1 MSKIKQII
9 PESQNEAILD
19 KFIQKIDTK
28 KVDSL
33 KKEIENYKKSLSGK
47 EYAVSLDQKF
57 LDKFED
63 FMKNQVQWRSKEALG
78 VMEILKRIEQIKKE
92 GIKDGVG
99 YFTNLEVEASH
110 YFILKWE
117 GKGNSQIDDFVT
129 LWKSFEETLTLI
141 HQDNSKLK
149 ELEKELQAAEQGIE
163 IE

>member
-1 MSKIKQII
+1 MTKIKSISS
-9 PESQNEAILD
+9 ESNNEEVLE
-19 KFIQKIDTK
+19 KFIQKVDTK
-28 KVDSL
+28 KVEKL
-33 KKEIENYKKSLSGK
+33 KKEIEDYKKSLSGK
-47 EYAVSLDQKF
+47 EYAVSLDQNF

-63 FMKNQVQWRSKEALG
+63 FMRNQVQWRSKEALG

-117 GKGNSQIDDFVT
+117 GKGNSQINDFVT